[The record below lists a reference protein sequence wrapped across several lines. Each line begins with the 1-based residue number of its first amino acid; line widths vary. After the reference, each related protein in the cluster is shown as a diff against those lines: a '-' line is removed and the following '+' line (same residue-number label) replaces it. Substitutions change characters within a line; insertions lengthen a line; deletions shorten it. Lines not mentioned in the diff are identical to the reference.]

1 MSKVLWSELFPFEFK
16 ERLARCPV
24 VYLPIGL
31 CEPHGHISALGL
43 DIYKAEHLCTE
54 AAQIAGGIIAP
65 TMGYHIHEAG
75 PSARWLEDNVGEY
88 NPYMTSISPKTFF
101 LLYVDQLRAFYIA
114 GFKAVIALS
123 GHGGAH
129 QEDLKTISD
138 TFMKE
143 YDMKIWYGT
152 DFELTAEW
160 FPGDHAGVYE
170 ISTLMS
176 IRPDLIDFGLMPEDG
191 IGETK
196 LALHASAG
204 RSDPDY
210 GKRIMQAAVESL
222 VKKVHILT
230 RHGNNEPQRK
240 PLSFSEIDAFWNCIV
255 DDKEQW
261 ACLQPRA
268 GQQPVSESSRWRA
281 NEYCVIPS
289 GDPCG
294 NKF

>member
-1 MSKVLWSELFPFEFK
+1 MVVETSVPLFWRFQYDLIAVSKNETTVYIENTCMLSKKRIGIVDLVLHHKSYFFK
-16 ERLARCPV
+16 NIMWHATSCVL
-24 VYLPIGL
+24 
-31 CEPHGHISALGL
+31 
-43 DIYKAEHLCTE
+43 KA
-54 AAQIAGGIIAP
+54 
-65 TMGYHIHEAG
+65 
-75 PSARWLEDNVGEY
+75 
-88 NPYMTSISPKTFF
+88 
-101 LLYVDQLRAFYIA
+101 
-114 GFKAVIALS
+114 
-123 GHGGAH
+123 
-129 QEDLKTISD
+129 ISD

-160 FPGDHAGVYE
+160 FPGDHAGEYE
-170 ISTLMS
+170 ISVLMS

-191 IGETK
+191 TGETK

-230 RHGNNEPQRK
+230 PHGNNEPLRK

-255 DDKEQW
+255 DAKEQW

-268 GQQPVSESSRWRA
+268 GQQTVSESSRWRA
-281 NEYCVIPS
+281 NEYCEIPS
-289 GDPCG
+289 VDPCG
-294 NKF
+294 KKF